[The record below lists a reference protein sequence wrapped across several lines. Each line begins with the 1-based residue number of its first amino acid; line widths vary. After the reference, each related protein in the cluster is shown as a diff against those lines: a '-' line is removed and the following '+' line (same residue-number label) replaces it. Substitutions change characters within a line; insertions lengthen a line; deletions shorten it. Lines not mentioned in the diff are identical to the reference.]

1 MLKKFDLK
9 IDSDT
14 AEIFQILKENSKAY
28 IVGGYIRDRL
38 LGLEPKDCDFCTNL
52 SIDEISK
59 LFSDKRKFN
68 LRLIS
73 EKLNVVQLKYKEK
86 NYEIARIRKDLK
98 YYSSRKDFDFIF
110 IDDIEVDLLR
120 RDFTINSIA
129 YDGENLI
136 YPDEESFQDIKKKKI
151 RFIGESKKRILE
163 DPFRIL
169 RLFRFFSEKSLLE
182 IDNSAL
188 EAIEKHKN
196 LIWTLAKE
204 MIQKEF
210 IAIIKGQNYLNTFYY
225 LNKIH
230 MFDEEFNVSEYK
242 ENYEERLKELFK
254 NSDLNL
260 LKKLNFSKKIIMN
273 IKNNKNEGVLKNEY
287 EESK

>member
-38 LGLEPKDCDFCTNL
+38 LGLAPKDCDFCTNL

-73 EKLNVVQLKYKEK
+73 EKLNIVQLKYKEK
-86 NYEIARIRKDLK
+86 NYEIARLRKDLE
-98 YYSSRKDFDFIF
+98 YYGNRKDFDFIF
-110 IDDIEVDLLR
+110 VDDIETDLLR

-129 YDGENLI
+129 YDGKSLIYTDEENLKDI
-136 YPDEESFQDIKKKKI
+136 EIKKI
-151 RFIGESKKRILE
+151 CFIGQAEKRILE

-169 RLFRFFSEKSLLE
+169 RLFRFFSEKTLLE

-188 EAIEKHKN
+188 EAIGKHKN
-196 LIWTLAKE
+196 LIWTLPKE

-210 IAIIKGQNYLNTFYY
+210 IAIIKGKNYLNTFYY
-225 LNKIH
+225 INKIKI
-230 MFDEEFNVSEYK
+230 FDEEFNLSEYK

-254 NSDLNL
+254 NSDLSL
-260 LKKLNFSKKIIMN
+260 LEKLDFSKKLIMK
-273 IKNNKNEGVLKNEY
+273 IKNKI
-287 EESK
+287 